1 MNDALLMVNYI
12 IVKLF
17 NTILFVT
24 KCLIANA
31 VIVVQSNHRR
41 LDDKTQAAFG
51 IARVLVNAMNAATAI
66 DKITHAN
73 VKSPALIAIRSCISE
88 NSGFKPVLFVV
99 VSDHLQLQLHSSNL
113 SPV

>member
-1 MNDALLMVNYI
+1 MSIDITAMLMNDALLMVNYI
-12 IVKLF
+12 IVKIF

-31 VIVVQSNHRR
+31 IIVVQSNHRR

-66 DKITHAN
+66 DKITHAK
-73 VKSPALIAIRSCISE
+73 VQSPAWIAIRSCISE
-88 NSGFKPVLFVV
+88 KSGFKPVSDVV
-99 VSDHLQLQLHSSNL
+99 VSDSL
-113 SPV
+113 PI